1 LEVDNIDNIAS
12 FTNDN
17 INDLFDWGHDRFV
30 MGKITDASGGKKKK
44 SNYEIFMEAIIE
56 GE

>member
-1 LEVDNIDNIAS
+1 MDNIDNIAS